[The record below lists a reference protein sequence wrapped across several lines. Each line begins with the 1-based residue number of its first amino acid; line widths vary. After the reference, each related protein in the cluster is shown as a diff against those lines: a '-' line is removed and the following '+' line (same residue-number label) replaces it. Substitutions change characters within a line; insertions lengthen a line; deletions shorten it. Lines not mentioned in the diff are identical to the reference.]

1 VREVGAGSAGSGLA
15 VPTAP
20 AAGPPGDTAGNPGVG
35 APRRTIRHDRLVTDH
50 SKPRTALEKRLTGL
64 AVVTTELVG
73 AEDLD
78 AVTRAVTQ
86 HSADA
91 AGATMASL
99 TLRDG
104 PSHLRLVGLRGGS
117 EEDLGR
123 YERFPLTTRTPST
136 DVVRSGRRL
145 VLDPEEAA
153 AAYPDLPGWDRGERT
168 ILSLPLRVPSG
179 TIGAIALAFPGRR
192 RLDDTELDFFEIL
205 ADSCAQAC
213 ARIEA
218 QATAATNQ
226 AKLEFLATASA
237 ELSSSLDYTVTLAN
251 VARLAVPGFADWCGI
266 DLLRDGRLD
275 RLAVAH
281 VDPRKVQLA
290 QELHERYPSP
300 PDAPSGP
307 WQVIRSGRGELIAEI
322 TDEMLVAGARDEEH
336 LRIARELQLHSAVT
350 APLTARGR
358 TLGVITWVTAES
370 GRRYTPED
378 AAFLEDLAKRAAV
391 AIDNAELHSET
402 AAMAARLQRAVL
414 PAALPSVPGLEIAA
428 HYSPAGRTDVGG
440 DFYDVIPL
448 TGGRVALL
456 VGDVMGR
463 GFAAAAAMAQVR
475 ASARA
480 YIAVDPSPT
489 SVLTN
494 LDRLHA
500 MLDDEQLVTLVYLL
514 VDLGTGRADVANA
527 GHPPA
532 VLLTRAGEA
541 RQLDGSGV
549 ALGANDRPREQTT
562 VSIGPGETLV
572 LFTDGLVER
581 RDENIDVGQ
590 GRLLR
595 AAEVLLTGADLGP
608 GLDALVTEVRDT
620 SRDDD
625 VAALAVRLTG
635 GPVS

>member
-1 VREVGAGSAGSGLA
+1 MREGPGPAQP
-15 VPTAP
+15 VPAS
-20 AAGPPGDTAGNPGVG
+20 
-35 APRRTIRHDRLVTDH
+35 PRASIRHDRDVTEQAEERDQRM
-50 SKPRTALEKRLTGL
+50 SVEERLTGL
-64 AVVTTELVG
+64 AVVTADLVG
-73 AEDLD
+73 AQDLE

-104 PSHLRLVGLRGGS
+104 PSHLRLVGLRGGTQA
-117 EEDLGR
+117 DLGR
-123 YERFPLTTRTPST
+123 FHRFPLTTRTPSS
-136 DVVRSGRRL
+136 DVVQSGRRL
-145 VLDPEEAA
+145 VLGPDEVAA
-153 AAYPDLPGWDRGERT
+153 AHPDLPGWDAGDRT
-168 ILSLPLRVPSG
+168 ILALPLRVPAG
-179 TIGAIALAFPGRR
+179 TIGAFALAFPGERTF
-192 RLDDTELDFFEIL
+192 DETELEFFEIL

-213 ARIEA
+213 ARLEA
-218 QATAATNQ
+218 QAVAATRQ

-237 ELSSSLDYTVTLAN
+237 ELGSSLDYTVTLAN
-251 VARLAVPGFADWCGI
+251 VARLAVPRFADWCAI

-290 QELHERYPSP
+290 QELAERYPSD

-307 WQVIRSGRGELIAEI
+307 WQVIRTGRGELIAEV
-322 TDEMLVAGARDEEH
+322 TDEMLVAGAQDEEH

-358 TLGVITWVTAES
+358 ILGVITWVTAES

-414 PAALPSVPGLEIAA
+414 PSELPSVPGLELAA

-448 TGGRVALL
+448 PDGRVALL

-463 GFAAAAAMAQVR
+463 GVVAAAAMAQVR
-475 ASARA
+475 AAARA
-480 YIAVDPSPT
+480 YIAVDPTPT
-489 SVLTN
+489 TVLAN

-500 MLDDEQLVTLVYLL
+500 LVGDEQLVTLVYLL
-514 VDLGTGRADVANA
+514 VDLGTGGADMGNA
-527 GHPPA
+527 GHPPP
-532 VLLTRAGEA
+532 VLLSRQGRA
-541 RQLDGSGV
+541 RQLAGSGV
-549 ALGANDRPREQTT
+549 AVGANEYPREQTA
-562 VSIGPGETLV
+562 VEFAEGETLV

-581 RDENIDVGQ
+581 RHEDIDVGQ
-590 GRLLR
+590 ARLCT
-595 AAEVLLTGADLGP
+595 AAQELLTGRDLVA
-608 GLDALVTEVRDT
+608 GLDALVARVRDG

-625 VAALAVRLTG
+625 VAALVVRRTG
-635 GPVS
+635 GPVP